1 MTAPAVV
8 DPSVTALLAAAV
20 WDDGTARHVAPLV
33 PDETVSGAALV
44 VLTAVRALV
53 DLGVPV
59 EPSSV
64 HCRIVDDRMA
74 GWDDARRW
82 LLDLIGAPTPVGTVG
97 WHLDRL
103 RQQAA
108 RDRLTALATTVAQV
122 AQGSELHDAVH
133 TIRERLD
140 RVDLGASTAPPSLA
154 DLTDAALNRLES
166 GDTTRTLST
175 GLADLDKLLGGGLRP
190 GQLVVVGARPGVG
203 KSCLLTDLARAATNR
218 GARVLLHS
226 LEMARDEVWAR
237 HASATCRVPLDRLMS
252 AALNEDDWTRI
263 GRSLASASDDRLHV
277 DDRPGVTVSDIAAT
291 ARTVGPDLLGI
302 DYLQLVRV
310 AKPSGSRQEDVA
322 GLSRGLKLLARDLR
336 CPVVVAAQLNRG
348 QTNRADS
355 TPRMSDLRESG
366 AIEADADV
374 VLLLDRDDDDDT
386 HGTTGRLDVAKNRSG
401 PRGVVELAFHG
412 AFASFASLHKWEQ
425 A

>member
-1 MTAPAVV
+1 MTTPALV
-8 DPSVTALLAAAV
+8 DPSVAALLSAAV
-20 WDDGTARHVAPLV
+20 WDDGTARHVAPLM
-33 PDETVSGAALV
+33 PEETVSGSPMV
-44 VLTAVRALV
+44 VLSAVRALV
-53 DLGVPV
+53 ETGVPV

-64 HCRIVDDRMA
+64 HCRIVDDRLP

-82 LLDLIGAPTPVGTVG
+82 LLDLLSEPSTGTPG

-103 RQQAA
+103 RQIAA
-108 RDRLTALATTVAQV
+108 RDRLTALSVTVAQ
-122 AQGSELHDAVH
+122 AARGDLHDAVH

-140 RVDLGASTAPPSLA
+140 RVDLGASTAPPTLA
-154 DLTDAALNRLES
+154 DLTQAAMDRLEA

-175 GLADLDKLLGGGLRP
+175 GIADLDRLLGGGLRP
-190 GQLVVVGARPGVG
+190 GQLVVIGARPGVG
-203 KSCLLTDLARAATNR
+203 KSVLITDLARAATTR

-226 LEMARDEVWAR
+226 LEMPREEVWAR
-237 HASATCRVPLDRLMS
+237 HAAATCRVPLDRLMS
-252 AALNEDDWTRI
+252 ATPTDDDWLRV
-263 GRSLASASDDRLHV
+263 GRGLAGTADDRLHV
-277 DDRPGVTVSDIAAT
+277 DDRPAVTVGDVAAT
-291 ARTVGPDLLGI
+291 GRTVGPDLLCV
-302 DYLQLVRV
+302 DYLQLLRV

-348 QTNRADS
+348 QTNRAD
-355 TPRMSDLRESG
+355 TRPRMSDLRESG

-401 PRGVVELAFHG
+401 ARGVVELAFHG
-412 AFASFASLHKWEQ
+412 AFASFEALPRWERT
-425 A
+425 